1 MESIRWVVS
10 TALKIV
16 FLISLTLFVA
26 GSTLQYRNQDE
37 RLRAYT
43 WSQEFDFLGWT
54 LAALNV
60 KLGQWG
66 LGAPTFLTSTEREQ
80 TVLEYVQLV
89 QELQAAEGRYA
100 EFLSQP
106 GGGPSEEEMGGLR
119 QELESLRSEETRLQ
133 PIVEGILQE
142 QIAVVLSDV
151 DISRIGVPVPPIS
164 FRFTPLPFALI
175 VSPREIIRQ
184 DAHISL
190 DPEILL
196 EEKIDLETSVEGGLD
211 VSALVVPVGGLGTYP
226 TMVQES
232 TSLPWIVEVVA
243 HEWVHNYLSLHPL
256 GVRYGESPELRT
268 MNETTASLLGKAI
281 GRAVLE
287 RYYPEHVPV
296 EAPPPEDAPSG
307 TPPEFDFRAE
317 MRETRLKVDELL
329 EAGEIGDAEDYME
342 ERRQMFW
349 EQGYRIRR
357 LNQAYFAFHG
367 AYADQ
372 PGGAAG
378 DDPVG
383 AAVREL
389 WQRIASPA
397 EFLRVMAA
405 MSSVE
410 DLQATLK
417 SLTTNEG

>member
-1 MESIRWVVS
+1 MESFRWVVS

-26 GSTLQYRNQDE
+26 GSTLQYRDQDE

-66 LGAPTFLTSTEREQ
+66 LGASTFLTPAEREQ

-89 QELQAAEGRYA
+89 QELQSGEGRYEELLA
-100 EFLSQP
+100 QP
-106 GGGPSEEEMGGLR
+106 GGDISSEDMDDLR
-119 QELESLRSEETRLQ
+119 QKLELLRSEETQLQ

-184 DAHISL
+184 DANISL
-190 DPEILL
+190 DPEIIL
-196 EEKIDLETSVEGGLD
+196 EDKIELETSVEEGLD

-268 MNETTASLLGKAI
+268 MNETTANLLGKAI

-296 EAPPPEDAPSG
+296 DAPPPEVAPSEG
-307 TPPEFDFRAE
+307 PPEFDFRAE
-317 MRETRLKVDELL
+317 MRETRLRVDELL
-329 EAGEIGDAEDYME
+329 EDGKIEAAENYME
-342 ERRQMFW
+342 ERRQVFW
-349 EQGYRIRR
+349 EHGYRIRR

-389 WQRIASPA
+389 WERLSSPA

-405 MSSVE
+405 MSSYE
-410 DLQATLK
+410 DLQAILMNQTA
-417 SLTTNEG
+417 NEG

>member
-16 FLISLTLFVA
+16 FVISLTLFVA
-26 GSTLQYRNQDE
+26 GSTLQYRNHDE

-43 WSQEFDFLGWT
+43 WAQEFDFLGWT

-60 KLGQWG
+60 KLGQWS
-66 LGAPTFLTSTEREQ
+66 LGVSTFLTPVEREQ
-80 TVLEYVQLV
+80 TVLGYVELV
-89 QELQAAEGRYA
+89 QELQAGEGRY
-100 EFLSQP
+100 EELLSQP
-106 GGGPSEEEMGGLR
+106 GGGLSNEEMNDLR
-119 QELESLRSEETRLQ
+119 KQLESLRSEETRLQ

-151 DISRIGVPVPPIS
+151 DISRIGVPVPPVS

-184 DAHISL
+184 DANISL
-190 DPEILL
+190 DPEIVL
-196 EEKIDLETSVEGGLD
+196 EDKIELETSVEEGLD

-296 EAPPPEDAPSG
+296 EALPPEIAPPES
-307 TPPEFDFRAE
+307 PPEFDFRVE
-317 MRETRLKVDELL
+317 MRKTRLRADELL
-329 EAGEIGDAEDYME
+329 EAGEVEAAENYME
-342 ERRQMFW
+342 ERRQVFW
-349 EQGYRIRR
+349 EHGYRIRR

-389 WQRIASPA
+389 WQRISSPA
-397 EFLRVMAA
+397 RFLRVMAA
-405 MSSVE
+405 MNSYE

-417 SLTTNEG
+417 SLPANTG